1 MFDSQRVLGVGWVD
15 TREKEKIAAEHFKS
29 HLEFSWKRV
38 MGLRVL
44 RRMTGL
50 LRALTEKLEE
60 LKIGNKS
67 FVRTQN
73 LHVKHRSG
81 AIDGELYLSLS

>member
-15 TREKEKIAAEHFKS
+15 TREKEKFAAEHPCKS

-50 LRALTEKLEE
+50 LRPLTEKLEE
-60 LKIGNKS
+60 LKVGNES
-67 FVRTQN
+67 FV
-73 LHVKHRSG
+73 
-81 AIDGELYLSLS
+81 